1 MYLGTIPGGATT
13 PLVHTLTVLGYVPS
27 QPDIIQHGMFRRM
40 WLSAYGPRLVYS
52 TRYSLV
58 DPVVCFFLICVGSDA
73 LAFALRVPLY
83 LSKYSTYM
91 YSTLTCLYLGYS
103 DITFNDTLALPNT
116 IINSRKRFHLPIHLN
131 GLFRGTWYSLILN
144 CTIIKSMLSK
154 LNSEYPN

>member
-73 LAFALRVPLY
+73 LAFALRVESSIP
-83 LSKYSTYM
+83 
-91 YSTLTCLYLGYS
+91 
-103 DITFNDTLALPNT
+103 
-116 IINSRKRFHLPIHLN
+116 
-131 GLFRGTWYSLILN
+131 
-144 CTIIKSMLSK
+144 
-154 LNSEYPN
+154 E